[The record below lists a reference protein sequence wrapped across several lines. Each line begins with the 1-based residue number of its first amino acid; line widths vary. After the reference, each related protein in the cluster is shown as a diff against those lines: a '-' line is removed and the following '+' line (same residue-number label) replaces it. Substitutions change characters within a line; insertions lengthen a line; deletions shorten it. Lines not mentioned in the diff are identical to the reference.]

1 MARDKSTREHGGDK
15 VKTSR
20 NDRHEE
26 SIVASPV
33 NDSPKP
39 KKRTREGK
47 SEASSPGWYTYWDGD
62 KLIITS
68 REMEEL
74 RAKDRAAAAAASAV
88 SKDRKEKKNRN
99 DASNESESSSR
110 ADEAASD
117 MQIDDATP
125 KKNKKRKNE
134 LLDKDESE
142 TNTRDKVQKRKHE
155 EPRDEDEKHNSKH
168 AKLLKKF
175 EKSIKAK
182 RPVTEDVEEPV
193 AETGTAVIA
202 QGLEPL
208 PQPEP
213 VGETGEK
220 PTYSTMPDWITNP
233 VTKSPYEREDG
244 QPIKFD
250 DTSLD
255 RGVVSKLEKHGYSE
269 ATPVQATVIP
279 LLLDEKL
286 RHRGDLCVSASTGSG
301 KTLSYVL
308 PINQSL
314 QRESLPRFR
323 ALIVVPTR
331 ELVKQAREA
340 FEACGSNLRIGTAIG
355 NVALKDEQQKIIR
368 WESVYSPE
376 KYNQDQQKVL
386 SEDDW
391 VDFDL
396 LKYRDEVERTRD
408 QLPQYVQVARPNID
422 VLIATPGRLVDHI
435 RQTDG
440 FSLRQ
445 LQWLIVDEADR
456 LLNESF
462 QEWVSVLMTALD
474 KDKTANVGDSV
485 LARIGRPIQSRYP
498 RKVILSATLT
508 TDITKLNSLRLDD
521 PKLVAI
527 GSRNVNP
534 DEEGANH
541 ETEQF
546 VLPSS
551 LTEHFVPVGD
561 GSEKPIHLMKLIL
574 AINKSQWSSI
584 GTPAYASIFGIKRT
598 KTVDT
603 DDDATSSSGSDTSS
617 SDESSDSESESESDS
632 SFESSSE
639 SSSDD
644 ESDSSSDS
652 ESDTSSIS
660 NEPSKV
666 VPVKPDTGIASMLIF
681 TKSTESATRLSHLLS
696 LMNPALKDKIGTIV
710 KSNNSSSSRKTLRD
724 YRAGRINIIV
734 ATDRAS
740 RGIDLV
746 GLGAVINYDMPTSLT
761 TYVHRV
767 GRTARAGKSGQAWT
781 LVEHREG
788 LWFQKVIVKSEN
800 VVRSGKVVKPAK
812 PEKNTKA
819 MVKEYTAALE
829 GLEKA
834 VKG

>member
-1 MARDKSTREHGGDK
+1 MGRDKSAKEHGGDK
-15 VKTSR
+15 VKTPR
-20 NDRHEE
+20 KKDRHEN
-26 SIVASPV
+26 SVAASPV
-33 NDSPKP
+33 IESPRP
-39 KKRTREGK
+39 KKRERESKHEESDTRNGI
-47 SEASSPGWYTYWDGD
+47 SERQNGVVTPVKESKKLQSEDQTPAKGSISRD
-62 KLIITS
+62 K
-68 REMEEL
+68 
-74 RAKDRAAAAAASAV
+74 
-88 SKDRKEKKNRN
+88 KEKKSRN
-99 DASNESESSSR
+99 DASNESESSPR
-110 ADEAASD
+110 PDETPSNLKTG
-117 MQIDDATP
+117 DDTP
-125 KKNKKRKNE
+125 DKRKKRKHGESSTTPQNE
-134 LLDKDESE
+134 E
-142 TNTRDKVQKRKHE
+142 
-155 EPRDEDEKHNSKH
+155 EKHASKH

-182 RPVTEDVEEPV
+182 RPISEDVEEEDPT
-193 AETGTAVIA
+193 ETGKAVIA

-213 VGETGEK
+213 VGETDEK

-233 VTKSPYEREDG
+233 VTKSPYDRDDG
-244 QPIKFD
+244 QPVKFD
-250 DTSLD
+250 SISLD
-255 RGVVSKLEKHGYSE
+255 ERVVSKLEKHGYTE

-279 LLLDEKL
+279 LLLDEKH

-355 NVALKDEQQKIIR
+355 NVALKDEQQKIMR

-376 KYNQDQQKVL
+376 KYDKDQQKIL
-386 SEDDW
+386 SENDW
-391 VDFDL
+391 ADFDL
-396 LKYRDEVERTRD
+396 LKYRDEAERTKD
-408 QLPQYVQVARPNID
+408 QLPQYVQIPRPNID
-422 VLIATPGRLVDHI
+422 VLITTPGRLVDHI
-435 RQTDG
+435 RQTEG

-474 KDKTANVGDSV
+474 KEKTANVGDSV
-485 LARIGRPIQSRYP
+485 LAKIGRPIQSPYP

-508 TDITKLNSLRLDD
+508 NDITKLNSLRLDN

-534 DEEGANH
+534 EEEGANH

-574 AINKSQWSSI
+574 TINKSKWNSI
-584 GTPAYASIFGIKRT
+584 ATPAYASLFGSQKT
-598 KTVDT
+598 KSTVSDD
-603 DDDATSSSGSDTSS
+603 DDDATSSSGDDTSS
-617 SDESSDSESESESDS
+617 SDESSDSGSDSDSDSESDS
-632 SFESSSE
+632 GSDSSSDLSSD

-652 ESDTSSIS
+652 ESDTFSIS
-660 NEPSKV
+660 SKSSEIS
-666 VPVKPDTGIASMLIF
+666 PIKPDTDITSMLIF
-681 TKSTESATRLSHLLS
+681 TKSTESAARLSHLLA
-696 LMNPALKDKIGTIV
+696 LMNPTLKDKIGTIV

-800 VVRSGKVVKPAK
+800 LVRSGKGVKPTK
-812 PEKNTKA
+812 PAKNTKA

>member
-1 MARDKSTREHGGDK
+1 MARDKSIKEHGGDK
-15 VKTSR
+15 VKSPR
-20 NDRHEE
+20 KKHRYEE
-26 SIVASPV
+26 NVVASPV
-33 NDSPKP
+33 NSPKP
-39 KKRTREGK
+39 KKRKRESKTEDSDNRYDTHEGQNGVVTPVK
-47 SEASSPGWYTYWDGD
+47 ESE
-62 KLIITS
+62 KLQS
-68 REMEEL
+68 
-74 RAKDRAAAAAASAV
+74 KDQTPSKGAV
-88 SKDRKEKKNRN
+88 SSGSKEKKKRN
-99 DASNESESSSR
+99 DASNKSESSHR
-110 ADEAASD
+110 ADEAAED
-117 MQIDDATP
+117 MQIDDNTP
-125 KKNKKRKNE
+125 KKNKKRK
-134 LLDKDESE
+134 
-142 TNTRDKVQKRKHE
+142 HE
-155 EPRDEDEKHNSKH
+155 EARNEEKHKSKH

-175 EKSIKAK
+175 EKSIKA
-182 RPVTEDVEEPV
+182 RPVAEDVEEAPI
-193 AETGTAVIA
+193 ETGTPVIA
-202 QGLEPL
+202 HGLEPL

-213 VGETGEK
+213 AGDTGEK

-233 VTKSPYEREDG
+233 VTKSPYDQEDG
-244 QPIKFD
+244 QPVKFD
-250 DTSLD
+250 DISLD

-279 LLLDEKL
+279 LLLDEKH

-314 QRESLPRFR
+314 QREYLPRFR

-355 NVALKDEQQKIIR
+355 NVALKDEQQKIMR

-376 KYNQDQQKVL
+376 KYNQDQQKVM

-391 VDFDL
+391 ADFDL
-396 LKYRDEVERTRD
+396 LKYKDEVERTKD

-422 VLIATPGRLVDHI
+422 VLISTPGRLVDHI

-462 QEWVSVLMTALD
+462 QEWVSVLMTALN
-474 KDKTANVGDSV
+474 KEKTANVGDSV
-485 LARIGRPIQSRYP
+485 LARIGRPIQSPYP
-498 RKVILSATLT
+498 KKVVLSATLT
-508 TDITKLNSLRLDD
+508 NDITKLNSLRLDN

-527 GSRNVNP
+527 GSKNMNP
-534 DEEGANH
+534 DEGANH

-546 VLPSS
+546 VLPSN

-561 GSEKPIHLMKLIL
+561 GSEKPIHLMKLII
-574 AINKSQWSSI
+574 AINKSKWSGI
-584 GTPAYASIFGIKRT
+584 GTPAYTSIFDRKPT
-598 KTVDT
+598 KSVDT
-603 DDDATSSSGSDTSS
+603 DDETSSDDDDATSSSGSDTSS
-617 SDESSDSESESESDS
+617 SDESSDSDSDS
-632 SFESSSE
+632 RSEADSDSDSSSE
-639 SSSDD
+639 SSSGSSSDN

-652 ESDTSSIS
+652 ESDTSSVSI
-660 NEPSKV
+660 EPSEI
-666 VPVKPDTGIASMLIF
+666 VPAKSDAGITSMLIF
-681 TKSTESATRLSHLLS
+681 TKSTESAARLSHLLS

-800 VVRSGKVVKPAK
+800 VVRSGKVIKPAK
-812 PEKNTKA
+812 SEKNTKA

-829 GLEKA
+829 ALEKA

>member
-1 MARDKSTREHGGDK
+1 MARDKGSKENGGDK
-15 VKTSR
+15 VKIPRKKDR
-20 NDRHEE
+20 NEN
-26 SIVASPV
+26 SVATSPV
-33 NDSPKP
+33 ESPKP
-39 KKRTREGK
+39 KKRKRESKTEDSDSRNG
-47 SEASSPGWYTYWDGD
+47 TYEGENGTTTPVKESK
-62 KLIITS
+62 KLQ
-68 REMEEL
+68 
-74 RAKDRAAAAAASAV
+74 
-88 SKDRKEKKNRN
+88 SKDQTPAKGAISSDRKGKKKRN
-99 DASNESESSSR
+99 DASNESESSPR
-110 ADEAASD
+110 LDEAASD

-125 KKNKKRKNE
+125 KKNR
-134 LLDKDESE
+134 
-142 TNTRDKVQKRKHE
+142 KRKHE
-155 EPRDEDEKHNSKH
+155 EARDEEKHNSKH

-182 RPVTEDVEEPV
+182 KPVAEDVEEAP
-193 AETGTAVIA
+193 AEIGTAVIA

-213 VGETGEK
+213 IGETGEK

-233 VTKSPYEREDG
+233 VTKSPYDREDG
-244 QPIKFD
+244 RPVKFD
-250 DTSLD
+250 GISLD
-255 RGVVSKLEKHGYSE
+255 SAVVSKLEKHGYSE

-279 LLLDEKL
+279 LLLDEKHH
-286 RHRGDLCVSASTGSG
+286 HRGDLCVSASTGSG

-355 NVALKDEQQKIIR
+355 NVALKDEQQKIMR

-376 KYNQDQQKVL
+376 KYNQNQQKVL

-391 VDFDL
+391 ADFDL
-396 LKYRDEVERTRD
+396 LKYRDEVERTKD

-422 VLIATPGRLVDHI
+422 VLISTPGRLVDHI
-435 RQTDG
+435 RQTNG
-440 FSLRQ
+440 FSFRQ

-474 KDKTANVGDSV
+474 KEKTANVGDSV
-485 LARIGRPIQSRYP
+485 LARIGRPIQSTYP

-508 TDITKLNSLRLDD
+508 NDITKLNSLRLDN

-534 DEEGANH
+534 DEGANH

-546 VLPSS
+546 VLPSN
-551 LTEHFVPVGD
+551 LTENFVPVGD
-561 GSEKPIHLMKLIL
+561 GSEKPIHLLKLIL
-574 AINKSQWSSI
+574 AINKSKWSSI
-584 GTPAYASIFGIKRT
+584 GTPAYAAICNSKSTKR
-598 KTVDT
+598 VDT
-603 DDDATSSSGSDTSS
+603 DDETSSDDDATSSSGSDTSS
-617 SDESSDSESESESDS
+617 SDESTDSESDSESEADSDSDS
-632 SFESSSE
+632 SSEPSSD

-660 NEPSKV
+660 IEPSKV
-666 VPVKPDTGIASMLIF
+666 VPVKSDVDITSMLIF
-681 TKSTESATRLSHLLS
+681 TKSTESAARLSHLLS
-696 LMNPALKDKIGTIV
+696 LMNPALKNKIGTIV

-746 GLGAVINYDMPTSLT
+746 DLGAVINYDMPTSLT